1 MRMKLKNL
9 LLACALTASSSLSVV
24 AQDGLTNPSN
34 VSKAPSAAAGVPIV
48 VTDTRFAR
56 GATMAFG
63 RIESATAN
71 GASITKRGFCLSESP
86 EPTVDD
92 IVSTKTLSNSGT
104 IYYFENLKPCTLYY
118 MRAYAT
124 NSNGTGYGSVIKFY
138 TIPKGDITY
147 SYNNGGSDA
156 ENQRINAAF
165 EQTCDIY
172 DNLTCIKKHYN
183 AGYSAGTPTADCN
196 YTDTPW
202 MNIGANAS
210 YQRTGTI
217 MHEMVHG
224 LGVIPYST
232 QWAGSIL
239 RSGNGT
245 GEWLG
250 DRVSAF
256 LDFWDNTTGSR
267 LKGDTQHMWPYG
279 INGAHEDN
287 GTLVLY
293 YANAMISQALGEDGL
308 EHRSAT
314 FADPYY
320 AFDYE
325 EGTKYYLKCE
335 DENRGLYDSFL
346 VEEEGNKLKWKAM
359 TPDEMAADDAAA
371 WYISFTPSNQYY
383 QLRNAKTGNYITYS
397 SGFKTATRSSGP
409 LAADNLHVMKSRI
422 DMTKGTTTQTFTARG
437 YWLLHPT
444 GNWSPQALAA
454 NANGAVAYPTF
465 DRKDTATTQRWLI
478 LTEAEAR
485 KLESVS
491 LGGIKRSFQDML
503 DKYRALLDVPH
514 TENEASTDDT
524 FRSALSAL
532 EVDGESARSPEALET
547 LEKSMRGAA
556 ASFLS
561 NVTVTDPSKPF
572 DLTMMI
578 VNPGLTDDLAGW
590 TLNKDYTCSNGA
602 AEVYESTFNCYQQ
615 LPGMPEGTYEMKA
628 QAFHRPGTADA
639 VYADYIADN
648 DQTAAYIYFGRSTN
662 TVLVKNIMAERQTAK
677 LHSSDVKLADGTYVP
692 NTMAGG
698 AAYFAKGLY
707 DNSVAYTNMISGNQ
721 LTIGVRANK
730 GTAGSY
736 YWCMFDN
743 FRLYFYGGDDTL
755 TGITSPE
762 GKSMD
767 AEGAAWYTLSGLKLK
782 GQPTQNGIYIRN
794 GKKVVLK

>member
-1 MRMKLKNL
+1 MKLKNL
-9 LLACALTASSSLSVV
+9 LLTCALTATSSLSVV
-24 AQDGLTNPSN
+24 AQDDPTNLSP
-34 VSKAPSAAAGVPIV
+34 VSKAPAAAAGVPIV
-48 VTDTRFAR
+48 TTDMRFAR

-63 RIESATAN
+63 RIADAQTN
-71 GASITKRGFCLSESP
+71 GASISKRGFCLSESP
-86 EPTVDD
+86 EPTIDD

-104 IYYFENLKPCTLYY
+104 IYYFEDLKPSTLYY

-124 NSNGTGYGSVIKFY
+124 NKNGTGYGNVIKFY
-138 TIPKGDITY
+138 TIPKGNITY
-147 SYNNGGSDA
+147 SYNNGGSQA
-156 ENQRINAAF
+156 ENDRINAAF

-232 QWAGSIL
+232 QWAKNIL

-346 VEEEGNKLKWKAM
+346 VEEGNALKWRAM
-359 TPDEMAADDAAA
+359 TPDEMAENDAAA
-371 WYISFTPSNQYY
+371 WYISFTPDNQYY
-383 QLRNAKTGNYITYS
+383 QLRNAKSGNYITYS

-409 LAADNLHVMKSRI
+409 TANDNLHVMKSRI
-422 DMTKGTTTQTFTARG
+422 DMTKGTTTQSFTARG
-437 YWLLHPT
+437 YWIIHPT
-444 GNWSPQALAA
+444 GDWSPKALGASTNGNV
-454 NANGAVAYPTF
+454 NAPTF
-465 DRKDTATTQRWLI
+465 DLQNSATTQRWLI

-485 KLESVS
+485 KMESVS
-491 LGGIKRSFQDML
+491 LGGMKRSFQDL
-503 DKYRALLDVPH
+503 VNQYKALLDVPH
-514 TENEASTDDT
+514 TEAEASTDDT
-524 FRSALSAL
+524 FRSALNTL
-532 EVDGESARSPEALET
+532 EVDVESARSPEAIET
-547 LEKSMRGAA
+547 LEKDMRTAA
-556 ASFLS
+556 VSFLG
-561 NVTVTDPSKPF
+561 NVTVTDRTKPF

-578 VNPGLTDDLAGW
+578 VNPDLTDDLAGW

-615 LPGMPEGTYEMKA
+615 LPGMPAGTYQMKA
-628 QAFHRPGTADA
+628 QAFHRPGTNDA
-639 VYADYIADN
+639 VYADYIAGT

-662 TVLVKNIMAERQTAK
+662 TALVKNVMADRQTAK

-692 NTMAGG
+692 NSMAGA

-707 DNSVAYTNMISGNQ
+707 DNSVAYTNANGGGQ
-721 LTIGVRANK
+721 LIVGVRANK
-730 GTAGSY
+730 GAAGNY

-755 TGITSPE
+755 TGIGEELSVKGEESAT
-762 GKSMD
+762 
-767 AEGAAWYTLSGLKLK
+767 WYTLSGLRIK
-782 GQPTQNGIYIRN
+782 GQPTQNGIYIKN
-794 GKKVVLK
+794 GKKVILK